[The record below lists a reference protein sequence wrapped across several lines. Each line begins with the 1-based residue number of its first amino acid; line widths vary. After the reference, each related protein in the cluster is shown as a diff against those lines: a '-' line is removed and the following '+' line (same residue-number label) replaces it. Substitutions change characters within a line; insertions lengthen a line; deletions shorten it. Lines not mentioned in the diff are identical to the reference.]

1 MAKKIFVTLYDEYG
15 GAKIFDTFST
25 SQKAENH
32 FNQLIRTYVGLSG
45 FEEAQRAGQDGHLV
59 AERRGEKEW
68 YVDSGDVAVW
78 LVESN
83 LDEPQD
89 VHSSKDC

>member
-1 MAKKIFVTLYDEYG
+1 MTKKIFVTLYDEYG

-25 SQKAENH
+25 AQKAENR

-45 FEEAQRAGQDGHLV
+45 FEEAQRASQDGYLI
-59 AERRGEKEW
+59 AERRGEREW
-68 YVDSGDVAVW
+68 YVDNGNVAVW
-78 LVESN
+78 LEESN

-89 VHSSKDC
+89 VHLKGKC